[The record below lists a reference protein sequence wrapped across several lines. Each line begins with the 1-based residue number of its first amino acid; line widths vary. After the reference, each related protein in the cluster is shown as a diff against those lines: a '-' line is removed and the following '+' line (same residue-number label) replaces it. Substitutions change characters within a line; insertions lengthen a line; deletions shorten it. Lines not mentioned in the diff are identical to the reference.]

1 MSGIILPVTDTII
14 LPDSSAVLTLSKLSA
29 VHRNYLTDKHSTV
42 IALPVRYGCSGRN
55 EEDYHHLGVIIRMKS
70 VQDAMG
76 KVVLEVETGTR
87 VRVDSLSFMGDTIYG
102 EFHEEPDQHDL
113 DEKME
118 EQMLS
123 YLRGIVKD
131 ISSHFQ
137 GSEQYIKALDTIH
150 DVNTMIAWLGR
161 HVPMSAAE
169 LIETLIA
176 SYYSYIQENRE
187 IFSFVEQFAQCPAF
201 ACQCA
206 SRSGI
211 CRLFSMIDLYKQKGQ
226 IRNYSDESIAAILFS
241 PVKSLAMDS
250 RISEERRLAQLREV
264 AALIEYAL
272 IL

>member
-1 MSGIILPVTDTII
+1 MRKKD
-14 LPDSSAVLTLSKLSA
+14 
-29 VHRNYLTDKHSTV
+29 
-42 IALPVRYGCSGRN
+42 
-55 EEDYHHLGVIIRMKS
+55 
-70 VQDAMG
+70 
-76 KVVLEVETGTR
+76 
-87 VRVDSLSFMGDTIYG
+87 
-102 EFHEEPDQHDL
+102 
-113 DEKME
+113 DEKQRRIKNAVMHLILEQGFAGTSISKIAREAGVSPATVYIYYQNKE
-118 EQMLS
+118 EML
-123 YLRGIVKD
+123 KD
-131 ISSHFQ
+131 IYIEY
-137 GSEQYIKALDTIH
+137 SE
-150 DVNTMIAWLGR
+150 DVFGYLAQR
-161 HVPMSAAE
+161 AQPEMSAAE